1 MDLQEC
7 RKELDGIDRQLTE
20 LFERRMEICG
30 QVAQTKIASGKAVYD
45 GEREKQKLDA
55 VEAMAHG
62 EFNQTGVRELFSQIM
77 TISRRYQYRL
87 LAEHGRGVDLGFEK
101 IPTLKMKDVRV
112 VYQGVEGAYS
122 HGAALQFFGEDANVY
137 HVERF
142 QDAMKEVSEGRADYA
157 VLPIENSSAGAV
169 VDMYDLLTGFN
180 NYIVAEIFL
189 PVQSFPTFARFI
201 LIRRR

>member
-101 IPTLKMKDVRV
+101 IPTLKMSVSSIREWRV
-112 VYQGVEGAYS
+112 LTATV
-122 HGAALQFFGEDANVY
+122 L
-137 HVERF
+137 RF
-142 QDAMKEVSEGRADYA
+142 
-157 VLPIENSSAGAV
+157 
-169 VDMYDLLTGFN
+169 
-180 NYIVAEIFL
+180 
-189 PVQSFPTFARFI
+189 SFSGKMRMSTMWSVFRMQ
-201 LIRRR
+201 